1 MAPAPG
7 FNVVKQPTSTL
18 NLIKEVGEDP
28 KERRTKRHIVKSY
41 LCGHKLMSFV
51 WAMVVLA
58 AYGGL
63 ALLWMG
69 YEQWDVTTAFYFAAM
84 TCSTVGYGDISPSA
98 EPGGLFGSRAFTVF
112 MIFVG
117 IAIVFPAVG
126 AALSQIFLEPITKCG
141 RALLERCFPMRMLD
155 LEGDGEADFPV
166 PRHPIIYYPKQL
178 LPSLLLNLAAQLISA
193 AVFVS
198 IEGWDYGSAIY
209 HCLVTATT
217 VGYGDQSIG
226 TSWGRRFASIH
237 MLMSVVFLAELLS
250 AIDNARIKRR
260 EQLARVKALTRE
272 LDRKFVGRLMQR
284 AVNMRPS
291 VMRDGKGV
299 TELEFV
305 LGMLMELEAV
315 DVALVTPFIKQFRTL
330 DISGDGR
337 LGLEDLTQKETLSKD
352 EVKKLVRERS
362 MKAAKNGA
370 ALVDGPK
377 NASARVAP
385 AVPAEAA

>member
-1 MAPAPG
+1 
-7 FNVVKQPTSTL
+7 
-18 NLIKEVGEDP
+18 
-28 KERRTKRHIVKSY
+28 
-41 LCGHKLMSFV
+41 
-51 WAMVVLA
+51 
-58 AYGGL
+58 
-63 ALLWMG
+63 
-69 YEQWDVTTAFYFAAM
+69 
-84 TCSTVGYGDISPSA
+84 
-98 EPGGLFGSRAFTVF
+98 
-112 MIFVG
+112 
-117 IAIVFPAVG
+117 
-126 AALSQIFLEPITKCG
+126 
-141 RALLERCFPMRMLD
+141 
-155 LEGDGEADFPV
+155 
-166 PRHPIIYYPKQL
+166 
-178 LPSLLLNLAAQLISA
+178 
-193 AVFVS
+193 
-198 IEGWDYGSAIY
+198 
-209 HCLVTATT
+209 
-217 VGYGDQSIG
+217 
-226 TSWGRRFASIH
+226 